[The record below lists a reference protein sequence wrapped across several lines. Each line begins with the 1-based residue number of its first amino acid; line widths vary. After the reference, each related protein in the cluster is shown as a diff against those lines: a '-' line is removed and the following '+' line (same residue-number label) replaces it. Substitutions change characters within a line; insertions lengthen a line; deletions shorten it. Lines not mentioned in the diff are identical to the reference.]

1 MAVNPI
7 PEGYHSLQIYLA
19 VEDASKAIDFY
30 KEAFGAVEVGRVADA
45 TGRILH
51 AGIRIGDSPI
61 DIAPEVAEWGNI
73 GPDTLG
79 GTSISV
85 ALYVEDVDEVFARAV
100 AAGATVL
107 DPVQDYFYGDR
118 GGKLKDPFGHRWMV
132 ATHKE
137 DVSIE
142 EMQRRMNKLYGVS

>member
-1 MAVNPI
+1 MR
-7 PEGYHSLQIYLA
+7 ERELFERLA
-19 VEDASKAIDFY
+19 DALDASPLPA
-30 KEAFGAVEVGRVADA
+30 RVDTDVAELLA
-45 TGRILH
+45 
-51 AGIRIGDSPI
+51 
-61 DIAPEVAEWGNI
+61 VAEWGNI

-85 ALYVEDVDEVFARAV
+85 ALYVEDVDAVFARAV

-142 EMQRRMNKLYGVS
+142 EMQRRM